1 MSKVH
6 KFGQLMLTV
15 VVASSVLSGCSY
27 VVKSGA
33 NVALQFSE
41 KYIVPPILSGGDA
54 DMACSTGNALTPA
67 ILATKDMGADPTR
80 MAVLLYSAAGMC
92 AENRA
97 LDAELRYL
105 RASKDGKVTEAQDA
119 RVEQKRWAALAASRQ
134 YAGYQLFAER
144 WQAKYKYTL
153 GDSCPA
159 MRKDLD
165 QTVYLIGMLSGLQAM
180 TNDINSGGAV
190 NVPKDI
196 AAIASLKASAV
207 SGTLA
212 LPPGPLGMLTII
224 PDLIAVWKIQA
235 QMVVDMAAAY
245 GKTADLNREVMLYCL
260 FKQAASQVV
269 RDLVVRTG
277 ERFLIKRTSLR
288 TIQTILQKIGVKVT
302 QRVAGKGIARW
313 LPIIGAMG
321 VAAYAYYDTDSVA
334 KSAIELFNGDI
345 TIDKTEVETD

>member
-1 MSKVH
+1 MNNSKKSATDLTLYNQFAEVVL
-6 KFGQLMLTV
+6 QLV
-15 VVASSVLSGCSY
+15 SSIP
-27 VVKSGA
+27 KSDE
-33 NVALQFSE
+33 NISE
-41 KYIVPPILSGGDA
+41 HP
-54 DMACSTGNALTPA
+54 
-67 ILATKDMGADPTR
+67 
-80 MAVLLYSAAGMC
+80 
-92 AENRA
+92 
-97 LDAELRYL
+97 
-105 RASKDGKVTEAQDA
+105 
-119 RVEQKRWAALAASRQ
+119 QKRA
-134 YAGYQLFAER
+134 
-144 WQAKYKYTL
+144 
-153 GDSCPA
+153 
-159 MRKDLD
+159 
-165 QTVYLIGMLSGLQAM
+165 
-180 TNDINSGGAV
+180 
-190 NVPKDI
+190 KDI

-207 SGTLA
+207 SGGLA

-260 FKQAASQVV
+260 FKQAASQVF